1 MQRSTA
7 ASRIV
12 EYLTLLGISH
22 REFNRR
28 TGFSNGL
35 LGHAVKDGRAL
46 GSDKLERVLREF
58 PDLDPEWLL
67 MGEGPMQRIEDSAQK
82 QSRSAA

>member
-1 MQRSTA
+1 MERSTA
-7 ASRIV
+7 ATRIV
-12 EYLTLLGISH
+12 QYLAILDISH

-46 GSDKLERVLREF
+46 GSDKLELVLREF
-58 PDLDPEWLL
+58 PDLNPEWLV
-67 MGEGPMQRIEDSAQK
+67 MGEGPMQRIEFSAPKQK
-82 QSRSAA
+82 QSAA